1 MRPKASLTKTKPA
14 PLKPLGRTPTILD
27 VAFRAGVSA
36 ATVSNVLTGLR
47 GVSQHRRRLVLE
59 AVNSLGY
66 KSNHAASSLRRGQT
80 KTIGIVVPT
89 LANELFSGLVRRW
102 EEHASRNNYEI
113 LVVSSGDSPITEA

>member
-1 MRPKASLTKTKPA
+1 MKRKPTPPKALSRA
-14 PLKPLGRTPTILD
+14 PTILD

-47 GVSQHRRRLVLE
+47 GVSPHRRGLVLE

-66 KSNHAASSLRRGQT
+66 KSNHAASSLRRGQSR
-80 KTIGIVVPT
+80 TIGIVVPT

-102 EEHASRNNYEI
+102 EEHA
-113 LVVSSGDSPITEA
+113 